1 MGRRAQKLNEE
12 FDMVQSVMVGLKLPE
27 EIQMSVINYYE
38 NMSLQKFVH
47 NQTVYGYLSKNLT
60 KHVKQF

>member
-1 MGRRAQKLNEE
+1 
-12 FDMVQSVMVGLKLPE
+12 MVQSVMVGLKLPE